1 MKIKDVMTH
10 RASSVDAA
18 MSLADAARVMLRDGV
33 SCLLICDWDR
43 LVGSITDHDIV
54 VGGLAAGHDPE
65 RTPVRNIMS
74 LGIAAVFEDQDVR
87 EAARL
92 MTENKLN
99 RLPVLNRSNRL
110 VGMVSAGDLA
120 AGAKKSQLPASPR
133 EICEPIRSELEF
145 LRFNGTDFNRWDDGL
160 RPLW

>member
-18 MSLADAARVMLRDGV
+18 VSLADAARVMLRDGV

-43 LVGSITDHDIV
+43 LVGSVTDHDIV

-74 LGIAAVFEDQDVR
+74 LGIASIFEDQDVS
-87 EAARL
+87 EALR
-92 MTENKLN
+92 MMQEKKLH

-110 VGMVSAGDLA
+110 VGMVSAADLA
-120 AGAKKSQLPASPR
+120 AGTKKPAASR
-133 EICEPIRSELEF
+133 EICEPIRNELEPF
-145 LRFNGTDFNRWDDGL
+145 RFSCADSSRWDDGL

>member
-74 LGIAAVFEDQDVR
+74 LGIASIFEDQDVA
-87 EAARL
+87 EAVRV
-92 MTENKLN
+92 MVEKKLQ

-110 VGMVSAGDLA
+110 VGMVTAADLA
-120 AGAKKSQLPASPR
+120 AGAKKAPAPR
-133 EICEPIRSELEF
+133 EICEPIRNELEPF
-145 LRFNGTDFNRWDDGL
+145 RFSYIDSSRWDDGL